1 MTVEVF
7 YDQLRDA
14 AADLREIAADVT
26 NARPTGVSRS
36 NATYGKLGSCKRP
49 FNSDGSEI
57 IHGPGSSSMSAGFS
71 IST

>member
-36 NATYGKLGSCKRP
+36 NATYGKPESCKRP
-49 FNSDGSEI
+49 FNSDGSEAT
-57 IHGPGSSSMSAGFS
+57 HGAGRSNMSSGF
-71 IST
+71 